1 MFKIKLLLTSL
12 LVAFACLVLKAE
24 KRKILFI
31 GNSYTSVNDLPTT
44 LKNLALS
51 MGDTLEMDSN
61 TPGGMTFNAHTNDA
75 TTLAKI
81 QLGGWDY
88 VVLQAQSQE
97 PSFDP
102 SQVAVDTYPYAKK
115 LDSLVH
121 VSNPCAETIFY
132 MTWGRKNGDASNCAV
147 YPPICT
153 YNGMQQRLRESY
165 LEMAMNNNATCA
177 PAGVAWKKV
186 RDTYPLIE
194 LYNADES
201 HPSVGGT
208 YLVACTFYSS
218 LYHRSSVGSTYIP
231 SGLLATDA
239 TNLQTIGSNTVLDSL
254 ENWQQNGSLPKA
266 NYSSSNIQ
274 NQFSFTNQSV
284 RSTQY
289 EWNFGDGSAI
299 STAASP
305 IHSFTA
311 TGTYTVTLKAKNTC
325 GHYDLMSKSLTV
337 SSVPNGTNDVNVSEP
352 NNVSYAG
359 QYLTINNKGHVNK
372 IRIVNLFG
380 QVIKDASLTDGLNK
394 ISFTAVQGVYLYTML
409 SGNNIVRVGKFTVN

>member
-1 MFKIKLLLTSL
+1 
-12 LVAFACLVLKAE
+12 
-24 KRKILFI
+24 
-31 GNSYTSVNDLPTT
+31 
-44 LKNLALS
+44 
-51 MGDTLEMDSN
+51 
-61 TPGGMTFNAHTNDA
+61 
-75 TTLAKI
+75 
-81 QLGGWDY
+81 
-88 VVLQAQSQE
+88 
-97 PSFDP
+97 
-102 SQVAVDTYPYAKK
+102 
-115 LDSLVH
+115 
-121 VSNPCAETIFY
+121 
-132 MTWGRKNGDASNCAV
+132 MTWGRKNGDASNCAA

-165 LEMAMNNNATCA
+165 LEMAMTNNATCA

-201 HPSVGGT
+201 HPSVSGT

-254 ENWQQNGSLPKA
+254 ENWQQDGSLPKA

-299 STAASP
+299 STTASP

-311 TGTYTVTLKAKNTC
+311 TGNYTVTLKAKNTC

-337 SSVPNGTNDVNVSEP
+337 SSVPNGTNDVNISEP
-352 NNVSYAG
+352 NNVSYAS
-359 QYLTINNKGHVNK
+359 QCLTINNIGHVNN

-380 QVIKDASLTDGLNK
+380 QVIKDATITNGLNK
-394 ISFTAVQGVYLYTML
+394 ISFTAVQGVYLYTLL

>member
-1 MFKIKLLLTSL
+1 MFKIKLLLTFL
-12 LVAFACLVLKAE
+12 LVAFASLILRAE

-31 GNSYTSVNDLPTT
+31 GNSYTAVNDLPTT
-44 LKNLALS
+44 VKNLALS
-51 MGDTLEMDSN
+51 LGDTLDIDSN
-61 TPGGMTFNAHTNDA
+61 TPGGMTFNGQTTDP

-132 MTWGRKNGDASNCAV
+132 MTWGRKNGDASNCAA

-153 YNGMQQRLRESY
+153 YDGMQQRLRESY

-186 RDTYPLIE
+186 RATYPLIE

-201 HPSVGGT
+201 HPTMSGT
-208 YLVACTFYSS
+208 YLVACTFYSTI
-218 LYHRSSVGSTYIP
+218 YHKSTVGSAYIP
-231 SGLLATDA
+231 SGVLAADA
-239 TNLQTIGSNTVLDSL
+239 TNLQTIGSNTVLDSV
-254 ENWQQNGSLPKA
+254 ENWQQYGSLPRAK
-266 NYSSSNIQ
+266 YSSGNIQ
-274 NQFSFTNQSV
+274 NQFSFTNQSL

-299 STAASP
+299 NTSTSP
-305 IHSFTA
+305 IHSYTA
-311 TGTYTVTLKAKNTC
+311 IGNYTVTLKAKNTC
-325 GHYDLMSKSLTV
+325 GKYDLFSKSLTV
-337 SSVPNGTNDVNVSEP
+337 TSVPNGTSDFNVSDP
-352 NNVSYAG
+352 NEVDYGG
-359 QYLTINNKGHVNK
+359 QWLTISNNGNANRL
-372 IRIVNLFG
+372 RIFNLFG
-380 QVIKDASLTDGLNK
+380 QCIKDPTLINGLNK
-394 ISFTAVQGVYLYTML
+394 ISFTAVNGMYLYSLL
-409 SGNNIVRVGKFTVN
+409 SGNRAVKVGKFAVH